1 MIALLVE
8 AVRGDARLVF
18 AHGGDWGIDALVGDL
33 NGRVTIWQAKYF
45 PHGVTNRHRGQ
56 IEGSFASAVRNASQH
71 GYQIQEWVLCVPSSL
86 DPQMSQWWDNWRQ
99 TQTRLTRVQLVLWDE
114 TGLRNELMRPAARY
128 VRRAYYHPYQD
139 AGDEDSG
146 PPKNSES
153 VMVPSAVLRRP
164 SDHPATPWS
173 GGDERR
179 IGAHRYLL
187 HADSVEQVSLDHSWS
202 WREATADRVQH
213 NPLRVRLRQL
223 HLLRDTSTAQRR
235 RDEVRAQGHLLRKL
249 DGTGGL
255 PSLDDLTEEAA
266 ATTLVTVLPIGLTW
280 RQAFGP
286 IGTPLARFTAT
297 GVLGAA
303 AEVCAT
309 LAVLH
314 REGASHRA
322 LGPDGI
328 VLTGR
333 TRRAAL
339 VDGGLAALTPQ
350 PSEGVAGY
358 RAPEQHRGGGSAI
371 PVDVYQVA
379 ALVYHTVTG
388 HPPSPYATPPIRASL
403 PEWPEHLDDLL
414 LRCLDPDPSRRPVG
428 PGALAAAFREGRR
441 LLSRGDTR

>member
-1 MIALLVE
+1 MIGLLVE

-18 AHGGDWGIDALVGDL
+18 ANGGDWGIDALVGDL

-71 GYQIQEWVLCVPSSL
+71 GYHVQEWVLCVPSSL
-86 DPQMSQWWDNWRQ
+86 DPQMTRWWDGWRQ
-99 TQTRLTRVQLVLWDE
+99 TQTRLTGVRLVLWDE
-114 TGLRNELMRPAARY
+114 TGLRSQLMQPAARY
-128 VRRAYYHPYQD
+128 VRRAYYHPYRDIGDQD
-139 AGDEDSG
+139 MDH
-146 PPKNSES
+146 PKGSES
-153 VMVPSAVLRRP
+153 VTIPSSSPRQP
-164 SDHPATPWS
+164 PDHAASPWR

-179 IGAHRYLL
+179 IGTHRYLL
-187 HADSVEQVSLDHSWS
+187 HEDPVEQVSLDHSWS

-213 NPLRVRLRQL
+213 DPLRVRLRQL
-223 HLLRDTSTAQRR
+223 HLVRETSTAQRR
-235 RDEVRAQGHLLRKL
+235 RDEVRAQGRLLRKL
-249 DGTGGL
+249 GGTGGL
-255 PSLDDLTEEAA
+255 PSLDGLTEQAA
-266 ATTLVTVLPIGLTW
+266 ATTLVTVLPAGPFW

-286 IGTPLARFTAT
+286 TGTPLAWFPAT

-322 LGPDGI
+322 LGPDSI

-350 PSEGVAGY
+350 PGEGVPGY
-358 RAPEQHRGGGSAI
+358 RAPEQHRGGRSSI
-371 PVDVYQVA
+371 PVDIYQVA
-379 ALVYHTVTG
+379 ALVYHTLTG
-388 HPPSPYATPPIRASL
+388 HPPSSYATPPIRASL
-403 PEWPEHLDDLL
+403 PELPEHLDDLL
-414 LRCLDPDPSRRPVG
+414 LRCLDPDPARRPVD
-428 PGALAAAFREGRR
+428 PRALAAAFREGRR
-441 LLSRGDTR
+441 LLSQGGTR

>member
-18 AHGGDWGIDALVGDL
+18 ANGGDWGIDALVGDL
-33 NGRVTIWQAKYF
+33 NGRVMIWQAKYF

-56 IEGSFASAVRNASQH
+56 IEGSFASAVRNASEH
-71 GYQIQEWVLCVPSSL
+71 GYRVQEWVLCVPSSL
-86 DPQMSQWWDNWRQ
+86 DPQMSQWWDSWRQ
-99 TQTRLTRVQLVLWDE
+99 TQARLTGIRLVLWDE
-114 TGLRNELMRPAARY
+114 TGLRSQLMRPAARY

-139 AGDEDSG
+139 AGDEDSDH
-146 PPKNSES
+146 PKSPES
-153 VMVPSAVLRRP
+153 VTVTSALPRQP
-164 SDHPATPWS
+164 FDHTATPWV

-187 HADSVEQVSLDHSWS
+187 HADSVEQVSIDHSWN

-213 NPLRVRLRQL
+213 DPLRVRLRQL
-223 HLLRDTSTAQRR
+223 QVVRDTSTAQRR

-249 DGTGGL
+249 GGRGGL

-266 ATTLVTVLPIGLTW
+266 ATTLVTVLPSGPSW

-286 IGTPLARFTAT
+286 TDTRLARFAAA

-314 REGASHRA
+314 GAGTSHRA
-322 LGPDGI
+322 LGPDSI

-339 VDGGLAALTPQ
+339 VDGGLAVLTPQ
-350 PSEGVAGY
+350 PGEGIPGY
-358 RAPEQHRGGGSAI
+358 RAPEQHRGGGCAT
-371 PVDVYQVA
+371 PVDIYQVA
-379 ALVYHTVTG
+379 ALVYHSMTG

-403 PEWPEHLDDLL
+403 PEWSEHLDDLL

-428 PGALAAAFREGRR
+428 PRALAAAFREGRR
-441 LLSRGDTR
+441 LLSQGDTR